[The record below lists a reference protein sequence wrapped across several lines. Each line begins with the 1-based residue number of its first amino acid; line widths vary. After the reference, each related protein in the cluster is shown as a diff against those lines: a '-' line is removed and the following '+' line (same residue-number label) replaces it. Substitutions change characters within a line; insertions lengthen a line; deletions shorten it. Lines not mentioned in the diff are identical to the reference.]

1 MARISFL
8 LILLTSFVCA
18 GPQADE
24 SSQILEKIDYF
35 RVPYNDFLIRTRITS
50 FEKERVKE
58 TAVFDAYISGPEKSL
73 VIAKDYKTRDMK
85 LLYVK
90 ENMWVHLPN
99 THRPIRITPIQRLM
113 GEASN
118 GDIARVNLSGDYDVV
133 QLGTESIEGVLCL
146 KLQLTARKKAA
157 TYHKIILYVREQDY
171 RSVKAEFFLLSGKH
185 FKTAYYEEYREIAG
199 RKTLS
204 KMTIFDTIQK
214 EKKTV
219 FEYILIENKSLPAK
233 YFNKNYL
240 IHIKD
245 L

>member
-1 MARISFL
+1 MSRISLL
-8 LILLTSFVCA
+8 LIFLSSFLGV
-18 GPQADE
+18 GPQADT

-50 FEKERVKE
+50 YEKEKIKE
-58 TAVFDAYISGPEKSL
+58 TALFDAYISGPEKSL
-73 VIAKDYKTRDMK
+73 VIAKDYKTKNMK
-85 LLYVK
+85 LLYVE

-118 GDIARVNLSGDYDVV
+118 GDVARVNLSGDFDVK
-133 QLGTESIEGVLCL
+133 QLGTENIEGVLCL
-146 KLQLTARKKAA
+146 KLQLTARKKSA
-157 TYHKIILYVREQDY
+157 TYHKIILYVREKDY
-171 RSVKAEFFLLSGKH
+171 RSVRAEFYLLSGKH
-185 FKTAYYEEYREIAG
+185 FKTAYYEEYRQVSG
-199 RKTLS
+199 RPMLS
-204 KMTIFDTIQK
+204 KMTIFDAVQK

-219 FEYILIENKSLPAK
+219 FEYILIEDKTLPVK

>member
-1 MARISFL
+1 MSRISLL
-8 LILLTSFVCA
+8 LIFLSSFLWA

-50 FEKERVKE
+50 YEKETVKE

-73 VIAKDYKTRDMK
+73 VIAKDYKTKDMK
-85 LLYVK
+85 LLYVE
-90 ENMWVHLPN
+90 ENMWVYLPN

-118 GDIARVNLSGDYDVV
+118 GDVARVNLSGDYDVM
-133 QLGTESIEGVLCL
+133 QLGTVDIEGVLCL
-146 KLQLTARKKAA
+146 KLQLTARKKSA
-157 TYHKIILYVREQDY
+157 TYHRIILYVREQDF
-171 RSVKAEFFLLSGKH
+171 RSLKAEFFLLSGKH
-185 FKTAYYEEYREIAG
+185 FKTAYYEEYKPVAG
-199 RKTLS
+199 RMTLS
-204 KMTIFDTIQK
+204 KMTIFDAIQK

-219 FEYILIENKSLPAK
+219 FEYILIEDKTLPTK

>member
-85 LLYVK
+85 LLYVE

-133 QLGTESIEGVLCL
+133 QMGTESIEGVLCL
-146 KLQLTARKKAA
+146 KLQLTDKKKSA
-157 TYHKIILYVREQDY
+157 TYHKIILYVWEKNY

-185 FKTAYYEEYREIAG
+185 FKTAYYEEYKQVSG
-199 RKTLS
+199 RPTLS
-204 KMTIFDTIQK
+204 KMTIFDAIQK

-219 FEYILIENKSLPAK
+219 FEYILIENKTLPAK

>member
-1 MARISFL
+1 
-8 LILLTSFVCA
+8 
-18 GPQADE
+18 
-24 SSQILEKIDYF
+24 
-35 RVPYNDFLIRTRITS
+35 
-50 FEKERVKE
+50 
-58 TAVFDAYISGPEKSL
+58 
-73 VIAKDYKTRDMK
+73 MK
-85 LLYVK
+85 LLYVE

-118 GDIARVNLSGDYDVV
+118 GDIARVNLSGDYEVSRM
-133 QLGTESIEGVLCL
+133 GTENIEGELCL
-146 KLQLTARKKAA
+146 KLQLTAKKKSA
-157 TYHKIILYVREQDY
+157 TYHKIILYVRETDY
-171 RSVKAEFFLLSGKH
+171 RSVKADFFLISGKQ
-185 FKTAYYEEYREIAG
+185 FKTAYYDEYREITG

-219 FEYILIENKSLPAK
+219 IEYILIEEKSLPAK

>member
-1 MARISFL
+1 LRTALL
-8 LILLTSFVCA
+8 LILLVSFVWA

-24 SSQILEKIDYF
+24 SAQILKKIDYF
-35 RVPYNDFLIRTRITS
+35 RVPYDDFLIRTRITS
-50 FEKERVKE
+50 FEKETVKE
-58 TAVFDAYISGPEKSL
+58 TAVFDAYINGPEKSL
-73 VIAKDYKTRDMK
+73 VIAKDYNTKDMK
-85 LLYVK
+85 LLYVQ
-90 ENMWVHLPN
+90 ENMWIHLPN

-133 QLGTESIEGVLCL
+133 RLGNENIKGVLCL
-146 KLQLTARKKAA
+146 KLQLTARKKSA
-157 TYHKIILYVREQDY
+157 TYHKIILYVREQDF
-171 RSVKAEFFLLSGKH
+171 RSVKADFFLLSGKH
-185 FKTAYYEEYREIAG
+185 FKTAYYDEYREIAG

-204 KMTIFDTIQK
+204 KMTIFDALQK

-219 FEYILIENKSLPAK
+219 FEYILIEEKSLPAK

>member
-1 MARISFL
+1 MARISLL
-8 LILLTSFVCA
+8 LIFLSSFLWAVS
-18 GPQADE
+18 QADE
-24 SSQILEKIDYF
+24 SSQILGKIDYF
-35 RVPYNDFLIRTRITS
+35 RVPYTNFLIRTRITS
-50 FEKERVKE
+50 YEKEKVKE

-73 VIAKDYKTRDMK
+73 VIAKDYKTKNMK
-85 LLYVK
+85 LLYVE

-133 QLGTESIEGVLCL
+133 QLGTETIEGVLCL
-146 KLQLTARKKAA
+146 KLQLTARKKSA
-157 TYHKIILYVREQDY
+157 TYHKIILYVREKDY
-171 RSVKAEFFLLSGKH
+171 CSVKADFFLLSGRH
-185 FKTAYYEEYREIAG
+185 FKTAYYEEYKQISG
-199 RKTLS
+199 RSTLS
-204 KMTIFDTIQK
+204 KMTIFDAIQK

-219 FEYILIENKSLPAK
+219 FEYMLIEDKTLPAK